1 MENAKVNDLAN
12 EHVGK
17 LLFRLAVPAIA
28 AQLVN
33 MLYNIVDRMYI
44 GHIEGIGAT
53 ALTGVGV
60 CFPILMI
67 ISAFSALVGMG
78 GAPRAS
84 IKMGQGDFD
93 GAEKTLGNCF
103 ITLLGISVVLT
114 AFFLVF
120 QERLLL
126 LFGAS
131 ENTLPYAN
139 SYLTIYVCG
148 TIFVQIALGMNAFI
162 SSQGY
167 ATTGM
172 LTVVIGAVTN
182 IVLDPLFI
190 FVFNM
195 GVRGAA
201 IATVISQAVSAA
213 WVMAFLFGK
222 RSRLRIRP
230 KNFRLEAKI
239 ILPVFALGVSPF
251 IMQSTES
258 LLNIAF
264 NSSLQK
270 YGGDLAVGAMTILS
284 SLMQILNL
292 PLMGLA
298 QGAQPIISFNYG
310 AKNTERVKHA
320 FRLLLITSLAFS
332 LVFWAAVML
341 FPGLFV
347 SIFNNEE
354 DLLGITTWAIH
365 IYLAAGFLMGAQL
378 ACQQTFISIGQAKSS
393 LFLALLRKIILLI
406 PLIYILPNF
415 FENKVFAVF
424 LAEPVSDVLAV
435 TTTVCLFAYQFKRLL
450 AKLDGAKIPIPA
462 AGE

>member
-1 MENAKVNDLAN
+1 MENSKVNDLAN
-12 EHVGK
+12 ERVGK

-60 CFPILMI
+60 CFPILMV

-84 IKMGQGDFD
+84 IKMGQGDYD

-114 AFFLVF
+114 ALFLVF
-120 QERLLL
+120 KERLLL

-172 LTVVIGAVTN
+172 LTVLIGAVTN

-190 FVFNM
+190 FVFQM

-201 IATVISQAVSAA
+201 IATVISQAVSAV

-230 KNFRLEAKI
+230 KNFRLDAKI

-320 FRLLLITSLAFS
+320 FRLLLIASLAFS

-341 FPGLFV
+341 FPGMFV
-347 SIFNNEE
+347 TIFNSEE
-354 DLLGITTWAIH
+354 DLMGITKWAIH

-435 TTTVCLFAYQFKRLL
+435 TTTVCLFAFQFKRLL
-450 AKLDGAKIPIPA
+450 AKLENAKNPA
-462 AGE
+462 SA

>member
-1 MENAKVNDLAN
+1 MESSRVDDLAN
-12 EHVGK
+12 ESVGK

-44 GHIEGIGAT
+44 GHIEGIGAA

-60 CFPILMI
+60 CFPILMV
-67 ISAFSALVGMG
+67 ISAFSSLVGMG

-84 IKMGQGDFD
+84 IKMGQGDFE

-114 AFFLVF
+114 IFFLIF
-120 QERLLL
+120 KEKLLL

-131 ENTLPYAN
+131 ENTLPYAD

-162 SSQGY
+162 STQGY

-172 LTVVIGAVTN
+172 LTVLIGAVTN

-190 FVFNM
+190 FVFHM
-195 GVRGAA
+195 DVQGAA
-201 IATVISQAVSAA
+201 IATVISQGVSAV
-213 WVMAFLFGK
+213 WVMVFLFGK
-222 RSRLRIRP
+222 KSRLRIRP
-230 KNFRLEAKI
+230 QNFRLDAKI
-239 ILPVFALGVSPF
+239 LLPVFALGVSPF

-284 SLMQILNL
+284 SLMQILTL
-292 PLMGLA
+292 PITGLT

-310 AKNTERVKHA
+310 AKNTERVRQA
-320 FRLLLITSLAFS
+320 FRLMITAA
-332 LVFWAAVML
+332 LVFSVAFWASVML
-341 FPGLFV
+341 FPGMFV
-347 SIFNNEE
+347 MIFNNEAE
-354 DLLGITTWAIH
+354 LMGITIWAIR
-365 IYLAAGFLMGAQL
+365 IYLAVGFVMGAQF
-378 ACQQTFISIGQAKSS
+378 ACQQTFIAIGQAKSS

-415 FENKVFAVF
+415 FEDKVFAVF
-424 LAEPVSDVLAV
+424 LAEPVSDTLAV
-435 TTTVCLFAYQFKRLL
+435 LTTVSLFAYQFKRLL
-450 AKLDGAKIPIPA
+450 SQLDNEKA
-462 AGE
+462 AATH

>member
-1 MENAKVNDLAN
+1 MENSKVNDLAN
-12 EHVGK
+12 ERVGK

-60 CFPILMI
+60 CFPILMV

-84 IKMGQGDFD
+84 IKMGQGDYD

-114 AFFLVF
+114 ALFLVF
-120 QERLLL
+120 KERLLL

-172 LTVVIGAVTN
+172 LTVLIGAVTN

-190 FVFNM
+190 FVFQM

-201 IATVISQAVSAA
+201 IATVISQAVSAV

-230 KNFRLEAKI
+230 KNFRLDAKI

-320 FRLLLITSLAFS
+320 FRLLLIASLTFS

-341 FPGLFV
+341 FPGMFV
-347 SIFNNEE
+347 TIFNSEE
-354 DLLGITTWAIH
+354 DLMGITKWAIH

-450 AKLDGAKIPIPA
+450 AKLENAKNPA
-462 AGE
+462 SA

>member
-1 MENAKVNDLAN
+1 MENSKVNDLAN
-12 EHVGK
+12 ERVGK

-60 CFPILMI
+60 CFPILMV

-84 IKMGQGDFD
+84 IKMGQGDYD

-114 AFFLVF
+114 ALFLVF
-120 QERLLL
+120 KERLLL

-172 LTVVIGAVTN
+172 LTVLIGAVTN

-190 FVFNM
+190 FVFQM

-201 IATVISQAVSAA
+201 IATVISQAVSAV

-230 KNFRLEAKI
+230 KNFRLDAKI

-320 FRLLLITSLAFS
+320 FRLLLIASLAFS

-341 FPGLFV
+341 FPGMFV
-347 SIFNNEE
+347 TIFNSEE
-354 DLLGITTWAIH
+354 DLMGITKWAIH

-435 TTTVCLFAYQFKRLL
+435 TTTVCLFAFQFKRLL
-450 AKLDGAKIPIPA
+450 AKLGSAKNPA
-462 AGE
+462 SA

>member
-1 MENAKVNDLAN
+1 MESSRVNDLAN
-12 EHVGK
+12 ESVGK

-44 GHIEGIGAT
+44 GHIEGIGAA

-60 CFPILMI
+60 CFPILMV
-67 ISAFSALVGMG
+67 ISAFSSLVGMG

-84 IKMGQGDFD
+84 IKMGQGDFE

-114 AFFLVF
+114 IFFLIF
-120 QERLLL
+120 KEKLLL

-131 ENTLPYAN
+131 ENTLPYAD

-162 SSQGY
+162 STQGY

-172 LTVVIGAVTN
+172 LTVLIGAVTN

-190 FVFNM
+190 FVFHM
-195 GVRGAA
+195 DVQGAA
-201 IATVISQAVSAA
+201 IATVISQGVSAV
-213 WVMAFLFGK
+213 WVMVFLFGK
-222 RSRLRIRP
+222 KSRLRIRP
-230 KNFRLEAKI
+230 QNFRLDAKI
-239 ILPVFALGVSPF
+239 LLPVFALGVSPF

-284 SLMQILNL
+284 SLMQILTL
-292 PLMGLA
+292 PITGLT

-310 AKNTERVKHA
+310 AKNTERVRQA
-320 FRLLLITSLAFS
+320 FRLMITAA
-332 LVFWAAVML
+332 LVFSVAFWASVML
-341 FPGLFV
+341 FPGMFV
-347 SIFNNEE
+347 MIFNNEAE
-354 DLLGITTWAIH
+354 LMGITIWAIR
-365 IYLAAGFLMGAQL
+365 IYLAVGFVMGAQF
-378 ACQQTFISIGQAKSS
+378 ACQQTFIAIGQAKSS

-415 FENKVFAVF
+415 FEDKVFAVF
-424 LAEPVSDVLAV
+424 LAEPVSDTLAV
-435 TTTVCLFAYQFKRLL
+435 LTTVSLFAYQFKRLL
-450 AKLDGAKIPIPA
+450 RQLDNEKA
-462 AGE
+462 AATH

>member
-1 MENAKVNDLAN
+1 MENSKVNDLAN
-12 EHVGK
+12 ERVGK

-60 CFPILMI
+60 CFPILMV

-84 IKMGQGDFD
+84 IKMGQGDYD

-114 AFFLVF
+114 ALFLVF
-120 QERLLL
+120 KERLLL

-172 LTVVIGAVTN
+172 LTVLIGAVTN

-190 FVFNM
+190 FVFQM

-201 IATVISQAVSAA
+201 IATVISQAVSAV

-230 KNFRLEAKI
+230 KNFRLDAKI

-320 FRLLLITSLAFS
+320 FRLLLIASLAFS

-341 FPGLFV
+341 FPGMFV
-347 SIFNNEE
+347 TIFNSEE
-354 DLLGITTWAIH
+354 DLMGITKWAIH

-435 TTTVCLFAYQFKRLL
+435 TTTVCLFAFQFKRLL
-450 AKLDGAKIPIPA
+450 AKLESGKNPA
-462 AGE
+462 SA

>member
-1 MENAKVNDLAN
+1 MENSKVNDLAN
-12 EHVGK
+12 ERVGK

-60 CFPILMI
+60 CFPILMV

-84 IKMGQGDFD
+84 IKMGQGDYD

-114 AFFLVF
+114 ALFLVF
-120 QERLLL
+120 KERLLL

-172 LTVVIGAVTN
+172 LTVLIGAVTN

-190 FVFNM
+190 FVFQM

-201 IATVISQAVSAA
+201 IATVISQAVSAV

-230 KNFRLEAKI
+230 KNFRLDAKI

-320 FRLLLITSLAFS
+320 FRLLLIASLTFS

-341 FPGLFV
+341 FPGMFV
-347 SIFNNEE
+347 TIFNSEE
-354 DLLGITTWAIH
+354 DLMGITKWAIH

-435 TTTVCLFAYQFKRLL
+435 TTTVCLFAFQFKRLL
-450 AKLDGAKIPIPA
+450 AKLGSAKNPA
-462 AGE
+462 SA

>member
-1 MENAKVNDLAN
+1 MENSKVNDLAN
-12 EHVGK
+12 ERVGK

-60 CFPILMI
+60 CFPILMV

-84 IKMGQGDFD
+84 IKMGQGDYD

-114 AFFLVF
+114 ALFLVF
-120 QERLLL
+120 KERLLL

-172 LTVVIGAVTN
+172 LTVLIGAVTN

-190 FVFNM
+190 FVFQM

-201 IATVISQAVSAA
+201 IATVISQAVSAV

-230 KNFRLEAKI
+230 KNFRLDAKI

-320 FRLLLITSLAFS
+320 FRLLLIASLAFS

-341 FPGLFV
+341 FPGMFV
-347 SIFNNEE
+347 TIFNSEE
-354 DLLGITTWAIH
+354 DLMGITKWAIH

-450 AKLDGAKIPIPA
+450 AKLESGKNPA
-462 AGE
+462 SA